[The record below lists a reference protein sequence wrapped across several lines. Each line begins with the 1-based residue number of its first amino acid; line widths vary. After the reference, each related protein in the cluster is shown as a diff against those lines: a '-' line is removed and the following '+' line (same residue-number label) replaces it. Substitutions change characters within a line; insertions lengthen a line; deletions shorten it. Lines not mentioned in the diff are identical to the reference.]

1 MSADQAEAEF
11 LAELGRRLRELRK
24 TLGMSRHDVARASH
38 VSERYI
44 AMIESGKGNVSILLL
59 RRLASVLC
67 RPPIARDRVEVLP
80 SLICDKVAAVG
91 M

>member
-1 MSADQAEAEF
+1 LIADQAEAEF
-11 LAELGRRLRELRK
+11 LVELGRRLREHRK
-24 TLGMSRHDVARASH
+24 TLGMSRHDLARASH

-44 AMIESGKGNVSILLL
+44 ALIEGGKGNISILLL

-67 RPPIARDRVEVLP
+67 SPPIAGGRAEGLP
-80 SLICDKVAAVG
+80 SLLCDKLAAVE